1 MASPLMA
8 PPYLG
13 LSSTNEVEAHG
24 EGVTLRGADPH
35 LRGVVEVTGYRVHA
49 LDGEIG
55 HIENF
60 MIDDADWS
68 VHYLIV
74 DTRNWWFGKHVLISP
89 VAVKSVDWF
98 DRHVEPDVPGEQVR
112 ASPPWDPSWG
122 TAYFGPNAIVTS
134 PAGPPIFAESRGA
147 SGGRHSGPFR

>member
-13 LSSTNEVEAHG
+13 LSSTDEVEARG
-24 EGVTLRGADPH
+24 DGVTLRGADPH
-35 LRGVVEVTGYRVHA
+35 LRSVVEVTGYRVHA

-55 HIENF
+55 HIENL

-89 VAVKSVDWF
+89 IAVKSVDWF
-98 DRHVEPDVPGEQVR
+98 DRHLELDV
-112 ASPPWDPSWG
+112 
-122 TAYFGPNAIVTS
+122 
-134 PAGPPIFAESRGA
+134 
-147 SGGRHSGPFR
+147 SGSKSGPVHRGIPSTLSVGSTQTAASTLRLAGILRVAVNYL